1 MALQEAQGARKI
13 QANLDSILHF
23 QLMML
28 ALERMDMDRIE
39 HKVQTNLRGQDH
51 LSPVSMVSG
60 SDKNGPC
67 LPRFRCNAR
76 TSAFRKAFFPNVASS
91 EWNDWRWQV
100 RNQIRD
106 FQALR
111 SILNLSEDEE
121 KAITSHKGRLPLAI
135 TPYYASLLERDN
147 PTQPLRLT
155 VVPRRA
161 EQILSVGESEDPLGE
176 NDHSPVPGL
185 VHRYPDR
192 VLFLVTDHC
201 FTYCRY
207 CMRSRMVGKGKRT
220 PFLRSQW
227 ESAISY
233 IENSPSVRDILLSG
247 GDPLTL
253 PEEELEWLLSRLRR
267 ISHVEILRIGT
278 KAPVV
283 LPQRITPSLIRM
295 LRKFHPL
302 WMSIHFT
309 HPEELTLEV
318 KQACEQLA
326 DAGIPLGSQTV
337 LLSGINDNLETVKVL
352 YHNLLKIRVKPY
364 YLFQCDP
371 MSGTAH
377 FRTPVEKG
385 LEIIRGLQGHTSGYA
400 VPTFAIEGP
409 GGGGKMPL
417 LPEYVIGREGD
428 DLLLRNYA
436 GNIYR
441 YRDPVS

>member
-1 MALQEAQGARKI
+1 MDLQ
-13 QANLDSILHF
+13 
-23 QLMML
+23 
-28 ALERMDMDRIE
+28 
-39 HKVQTNLRGQDH
+39 
-51 LSPVSMVSG
+51 P
-60 SDKNGPC
+60 
-67 LPRFRCNAR
+67 
-76 TSAFRKAFFPNVASS
+76 
-91 EWNDWRWQV
+91 
-100 RNQIRD
+100 
-106 FQALR
+106 LR
-111 SILNLSEDEE
+111 SILNLFEDEE
-121 KAITSHKGRLPLAI
+121 KAITSLRGQLPLAI

-147 PTQPLRLT
+147 PIQSLRLT

-161 EQILSVGESEDPLGE
+161 EKIISMGESEDPLGE
-176 NDHSPVPGL
+176 KNNSPVPGL

-207 CMRSRMVGKGKRT
+207 CMRSRMVGKGKGT
-220 PFLRSQW
+220 QLSHSHW
-227 ESAISY
+227 EGAISY

-253 PEEELEWLLSRLRR
+253 PDGELEWLLKRLHR
-267 ISHVEILRIGT
+267 IRHVEFLRIGT

-283 LPQRITPSLIRM
+283 LPQRITPSLIRL
-295 LRKFHPL
+295 LRKFHPI

-318 KQACEQLA
+318 KQACEQLV

-337 LLSGINDNLETVKVL
+337 LLSGINDNLETMRVL

-371 MSGTAH
+371 ISGTAH

-417 LPEYVIGREGD
+417 LPEYVIGRDGD
-428 DLLLRNYA
+428 ELLLRNYA
-436 GNIYR
+436 GKIYR
-441 YRDPVS
+441 YWDPASYE

>member
-1 MALQEAQGARKI
+1 MASQEAQGARKI
-13 QANLDSILHF
+13 QANLDSIFHF
-23 QLMML
+23 QLIML
-28 ALERMDMDRIE
+28 AFERKDMDRIE
-39 HKVQTNLRGQDH
+39 PIAQTDLRGQGH
-51 LSPVSMVSG
+51 LSPVSMVLE
-60 SDKNGPC
+60 SDQNGPC
-67 LPRFRCNAR
+67 IPKFRCSAR
-76 TSAFRKAFFPNVASS
+76 TAAFRKAFFPNVDSS
-91 EWNDWRWQV
+91 EWNDWRWQM
-100 RNQIRD
+100 RNRIRD
-106 FQALR
+106 LQALR

-121 KAITSHKGRLPLAI
+121 KAITSPRGRLPLAI

-155 VVPRRA
+155 IIPRTA
-161 EQILSVGESEDPLGE
+161 EQSLSVGESEDPLGE

-207 CMRSRMVGKGKRT
+207 CMRSRMVAKGKGT
-220 PFLRSQW
+220 PFLRTHW
-227 ESAISY
+227 ERAISY

-253 PEEELEWLLSRLRR
+253 PEGELEWLLSRLRR
-267 ISHVEILRIGT
+267 IPHVEFLRIGT

-283 LPQRITPSLIRM
+283 LPQRITPSLTRM

-337 LLSGINDNLETVKVL
+337 LLSGINDNLETMRVL

-371 MSGTAH
+371 ISGTAH

-400 VPTFAIEGP
+400 LPTYAIEGP

-417 LPEYVIGREGD
+417 LPEYVIGREGN

-436 GNIYR
+436 GKIYR